1 MTKEKKSDSEAK
13 RLEQL
18 WNGEFGD
25 DYVERNRSVGD
36 HRGPF
41 WESLLKEFPSKS
53 VLEVGCNLGGNL
65 KWIASLLPPQNVYG
79 VDINLKAL
87 SELRNL
93 LPEVNSLWSPA
104 RELPFRDRFFDLV
117 FTMGVLIRRPEDTLP
132 LVMAEVVRCS
142 RRYILCAEYFAEETI
157 EVPYHQQSGALFKRN
172 YGLLYSQL
180 FPELKLLKEGF
191 LSKQQGWDDVNYWIF
206 IKNE

>member
-25 DYVERNRSVGD
+25 AYVERNRTVGD

-41 WESLLKEFPSKS
+41 WESLIKEFPAKS

-87 SELRNL
+87 SELRKL
-93 LPEVNSLWSPA
+93 LPEVNS
-104 RELPFRDRFFDLV
+104 DR
-117 FTMGVLIRRPEDTLP
+117 
-132 LVMAEVVRCS
+132 
-142 RRYILCAEYFAEETI
+142 
-157 EVPYHQQSGALFKRN
+157 K
-172 YGLLYSQL
+172 
-180 FPELKLLKEGF
+180 
-191 LSKQQGWDDVNYWIF
+191 
-206 IKNE
+206 